1 MLLLIRRE
9 WQSQK
14 ESETGIEASL
24 NNKEQD
30 VQTKLMNSG
39 QLIWTIKAKKQ
50 NKTNG
55 QVPGMPETP

>member
-1 MLLLIRRE
+1 MLLLNRKE
-9 WQSQK
+9 WQSQN

-30 VQTKLMNSG
+30 VQTRLMNSG
-39 QLIWTIKAKKQ
+39 QLIWTIKAKKH
-50 NKTNG
+50 NKFNS